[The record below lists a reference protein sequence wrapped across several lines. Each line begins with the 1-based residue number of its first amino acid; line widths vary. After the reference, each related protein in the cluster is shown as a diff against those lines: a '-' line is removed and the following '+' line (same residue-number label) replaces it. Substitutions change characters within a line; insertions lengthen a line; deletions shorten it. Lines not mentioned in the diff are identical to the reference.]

1 MRVMIVTNS
10 FTGGGAERS
19 ANITANELKA
29 LGLEVSL
36 VAINSGPEDLVR
48 ITADKHCLGRP
59 WQGGIWPTAKAL
71 FDLNTLVRRIKPDF
85 ILANCELPELMS
97 ALLFFQTQIIV
108 VEHTSNP
115 WAGRLELGRVIRRLL
130 KFRNSKF
137 VTVSS
142 HLSIWPWCQI
152 PNRVIQNPLDLENFK
167 PRLKLRSIS
176 SINRLV
182 FIGRLNHAKNPGW
195 LIEISRST
203 NLPCI
208 YIGDGEM
215 RQELETASLHSNVET
230 VFAGRVEN
238 PWELLLPGDLLIV
251 PSNFEG
257 DGLVILEALI
267 HGIPLIVRE
276 IPDLLRFN
284 FPSKNYSPSVEDFT
298 RTINEFRYSLNELSI
313 EYEFSRNLIS
323 QRDPKTIAE
332 SWKTLLMEINN
343 GKG

>member
-1 MRVMIVTNS
+1 MRVMVITNS

-29 LGLEVSL
+29 LGFAVSL

-48 ITADKHCLGRP
+48 ITSDKYCLGRP
-59 WQGGIWPTAKAL
+59 WQGGIWPTVKAL
-71 FDLNTLVRRIKPDF
+71 FELNTLVRRIRPDT

-97 ALLFFQTQIIV
+97 ALLFFKTKIIV
-108 VEHTSNP
+108 VEHTSKP
-115 WAGRLELGRVIRRLL
+115 WTGRLELGRVIRRLL
-130 KFRNSKF
+130 KIRGSKF

-142 HLSIWPWCQI
+142 HLSIWPWRQM
-152 PNRVIQNPLDLENFK
+152 PNCVIQNPIDLENFK
-167 PRLKLRSIS
+167 LRLRPRSIS
-176 SINRLV
+176 SIDRLV
-182 FIGRLNHAKNPGW
+182 FIGRLNNAKNPGW

-208 YIGDGEM
+208 YMGDGEM
-215 RQELETASLHSNVET
+215 RQELETASLESDVET
-230 VFAGRVEN
+230 VFVGRVEN

-284 FPSKNYSPSVEDFT
+284 FPSKNYSSSVEDFI
-298 RTINEFRYSLNELSI
+298 RRINEFRYSLNELSI
-313 EYEFSRNLIS
+313 EYDLSRTLTS
-323 QRDPKTIAE
+323 QRDPKIIAE
-332 SWKTLLMEINN
+332 SWKAFLMEIIDARD
-343 GKG
+343 